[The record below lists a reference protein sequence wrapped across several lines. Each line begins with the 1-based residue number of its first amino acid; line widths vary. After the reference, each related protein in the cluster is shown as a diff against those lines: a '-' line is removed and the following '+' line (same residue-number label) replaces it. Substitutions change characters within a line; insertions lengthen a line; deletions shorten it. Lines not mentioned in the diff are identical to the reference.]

1 MGGAVRRVRARVG
14 KAVRRGGGLWLPA
27 VLLVVAPVLRLG
39 VEGVREWLRRA
50 DDVAVEVV
58 TSG

>member
-1 MGGAVRRVRARVG
+1 MASVSAVERDAGGKSMGSIDALLTLTASERNGA
-14 KAVRRGGGLWLPA
+14 L
-27 VLLVVAPVLRLG
+27 LRLG